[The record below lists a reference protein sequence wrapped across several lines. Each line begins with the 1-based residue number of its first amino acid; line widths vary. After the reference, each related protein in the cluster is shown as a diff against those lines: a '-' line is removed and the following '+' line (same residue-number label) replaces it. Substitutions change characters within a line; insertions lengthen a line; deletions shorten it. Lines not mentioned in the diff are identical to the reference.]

1 MRKFLAIFEVLIWLA
16 ASCFHTIAATNQIK
30 VLNSNSNANFTG
42 SSLTVKGGQVVLVPV
57 TTTNWMIIQPAEVQ
71 TVSNRWAPVVSAIIP
86 LLGMIITVAIVLR
99 TSRVSILTI
108 NESMRT
114 QREIADRNLNAQVR
128 SKNRQEWINEVRSQV
143 SDFISLLPV
152 KYARLQDEAS
162 NAVDLRAAQANC
174 KMRRD
179 SSGDAELRLALEAH
193 RNAKNLNDN
202 CRLELARALAKAI
215 LLLNPTEK
223 DNIELVDE
231 MKEAFLDV
239 SDSESLVEN
248 KVELHIKSITQKT
261 QHILKAEWERVKR
274 FE

>member
-71 TVSNRWAPVVSAIIP
+71 T
-86 LLGMIITVAIVLR
+86 
-99 TSRVSILTI
+99 LTI